1 MLAPNVLLRAEK
13 RVGQTLSGKWHL
25 ERMIGVG
32 GMAAVYEATHRNL
45 NRVAIK
51 LLHPELSLN
60 SETRERFL
68 QEGYAANKIAHPGAV
83 QVLDDDVTDEGLAF
97 LVMELLQG
105 ESLDERMRKQGGSLG
120 AREALGYVEQLLEV
134 LEAAHEKGV
143 IHRDIKP
150 DNLFLTELGQLKVL
164 DFGIARLHR
173 SSVQATEA
181 GSFMG
186 TPAFCAPEQARG
198 RWDEVDERSDLFSV
212 GATLFM
218 MLSGVHV
225 HEADT
230 PSEQLALAVS
240 AAARS
245 LRSVYPHAPAALV
258 DLVDR
263 ALQYEKEKRFRSA
276 KDMRARVQAVMA
288 QLPEVS
294 EPYLGRKRSSAHVL
308 PDLRPP
314 RAFSWKQFAVM
325 TVSTLVLTLIL
336 IWLGRKPEA
345 LDERAE
351 ESSASVQDPSFS
363 SVAAPSVSRA
373 EEEEKLEP
381 PSPSSPEN
389 SREPSPEDST
399 RKDGPPARRSP
410 PGGGLS
416 SAPPSAPSVAP
427 PTEPASEKTS
437 TQGEPAFDEQELF
450 DRRY

>member
-1 MLAPNVLLRAEK
+1 MLAPNVLSSAEK

-60 SETRERFL
+60 SETQERFL
-68 QEGYAANKIAHPGAV
+68 QEGYAANKIGHPGAV
-83 QVLDDDVTDEGLAF
+83 QVLDDAVTEEGLAF

-105 ESLDERMRKQGGSLG
+105 ESLEERMRRQGGSLG
-120 AREALGYVEQLLEV
+120 AHEALGYVEQLLDV

-150 DNLFLTELGQLKVL
+150 DNLFLTESGQLKVL

-173 SSVQATEA
+173 SSIQATEA

-225 HEADT
+225 HEAET

-245 LRSVYPHAPAALV
+245 LRTVYPHAPAALV
-258 DLVDR
+258 ELVDR

-276 KDMRARVQAVMA
+276 KDMKARVQAVMA
-288 QLPEVS
+288 QLPEMS

-308 PDLRPP
+308 PNLRPP

-351 ESSASVQDPSFS
+351 ESAALVQDSSFS
-363 SVAAPSVSRA
+363 SVAPPSVSGGELEVR
-373 EEEEKLEP
+373 EES
-381 PSPSSPEN
+381 PSPNIVEKKSEPLPEV
-389 SREPSPEDST
+389 S
-399 RKDGPPARRSP
+399 AV
-410 PGGGLS
+410 GGKTTS
-416 SAPPSAPSVAP
+416 QRPPSADGRKPRAP
-427 PTEPASEKTS
+427 GNSSKIQPPPEKTQA
-437 TQGEPAFDEQELF
+437 QGEPAFSEQELF